1 MQARP
6 SCGLFAGMRR
16 VPGESHQPMPLAA
29 ILAPLAIAILVQ
41 ALPTFGNLAMTT
53 LGPDVTRAIG
63 LPAGAIGAYVAVVY
77 GAATLGSFGAAGA
90 VLRFGPIRASQGALA
105 LYVVGGIMVFMVP
118 GIMSI
123 AFAAILFGIAYT
135 VPIPAGAQILIRH
148 TPPHLQNT
156 LFSIRQCGVPIGGMM
171 AGLLFPT
178 IAAAFGWETALL
190 AVAGAC
196 GIALILIQGG
206 RGRYDAERQPALP
219 LLKAGAHSPLA
230 TIRRGTELR
239 RLCIAGIIFAGFEVT
254 FVANITAH
262 LFRDGG
268 WTLIE
273 AGRGLG
279 ALQFGGLLGR
289 LLWGRIADG
298 LANRSVM
305 LGLIGLGMAGSGVIM
320 GMMGLASPALAY
332 TTAFAIGLTGGGW
345 TGVGVAE
352 AARLAGST
360 GAVAGTAAL
369 TMAMFFGI
377 VALPLLVSAAL
388 IAGITYSTVFI
399 ALGMAA
405 GCGGL
410 LMLMA
415 PPVRPEAV

>member
-6 SCGLFAGMRR
+6 SCALFAGMRR
-16 VPGESHQPMPLAA
+16 VSGESHQPMPLAA
-29 ILAPLAIAILVQ
+29 ILAPLAIAILIQ
-41 ALPTFGNLAMTT
+41 ALPTFGNLAVTT

-77 GAATLGSFGAAGA
+77 GAATLGSFGAAGT
-90 VLRFGPIRASQGALA
+90 VLRFGPVRASQGALA
-105 LYVVGGIMVFMVP
+105 LYVIGGMIIFMAP
-118 GIMSI
+118 GLVSI
-123 AFAAILFGIAYT
+123 TLAAILFGIAYT

-156 LFSIRQCGVPIGGMM
+156 LFGIRQCGVPIGGMM
-171 AGLLFPT
+171 AGLLFPP
-178 IAAAFGWETALL
+178 IAAAFGWEAALL
-190 AVAGAC
+190 TAAGAC
-196 GIALILIQGG
+196 GVALILIQGA
-206 RGRYDAERQPALP
+206 RTRYDAARQPTLP
-219 LLKAGAHSPLA
+219 VFKAGAHSPLA
-230 TIRRGTELR
+230 TIRRNTELR

-279 ALQFGGLLGR
+279 ALQLGGLLGR

-298 LANRSVM
+298 LDNRSVM

-320 GMMGLASPALAY
+320 GMLGLASPALAY
-332 TTAFAIGLTGGGW
+332 ITAFAIGLTAGGW

-352 AARLAGST
+352 AARLAGSA

-399 ALGMAA
+399 VLSVTA

-415 PPVRPEAV
+415 PPVRPETV